1 MRVKTLSFALS
12 VLLVG
17 GLISG
22 CTDDDHDEDVE
33 ADFRLQLLHYA
44 DVDGGGTAA
53 LENVE
58 AFSAL
63 VDHFRD
69 GMPEN
74 TVLVSSGDNYIP
86 GPIFQASADERV
98 GAVTG
103 ASGVGR
109 GEIAMANA
117 LGVQVSAVG
126 NHELDAGTETFA
138 GIIAPDGD
146 YPGAQFPYLSGNLD
160 FSSDANLA
168 DRVTADAAAAGD
180 GAGQLAASAVVT
192 VDGERIGFVGASTP
206 TLATITSTGDI
217 GITPGGFDG
226 SGEALDALAQVIQED
241 VDVLRDAGIDK
252 IILLAHMQQIQ
263 VEQALAPRLCG
274 VDVIVAGG
282 SNTLLADGDDILR
295 AGDTAADFYP
305 LEYTAACDDAPVL
318 VVNTDGDFTYLGRL
332 MLEFDD
338 QGRIITDALDPSMN
352 GAWAATDETV
362 IDLGAEPIPE
372 VVDVSDALRDVLVEK
387 DGNVQG
393 RTDVYLDGRRTS
405 VRTRESNL
413 GDLTADANLWY
424 AGQLDTGEAPV
435 ISLKNGGG
443 IRADIGRIVAPPGS
457 TDASEVEYLPPA
469 GNDYGKPEGGISQLD
484 IETSLA
490 FNNGLVTLTVTAGEL
505 WDILEHAVAAAGPD
519 ATPGSFPQVAG
530 LRFEFDT
537 SRSAR
542 TGGDD
547 NQGVATTGE
556 RIRTLEVVD
565 DSGTVVD
572 TVVENGALEGDAD
585 RTFRLVTLN
594 FLADCAAD
602 GGDCGDGYP
611 YNNLAAAEYR
621 SLEDPAYTGNDPDLS
636 DFATAGTEQDALGEY
651 LQDFHG
657 DDASAYDVSMD
668 VNERILNVT
677 P

>member
-1 MRVKTLSFALS
+1 MRWRPLFLALP
-12 VLLVG
+12 LLLAG
-17 GLISG
+17 GLLAG
-22 CTDDDHDEDVE
+22 CSDDENND
-33 ADFRLQLLHYA
+33 ADFQLQLLHYA

-63 VDHFRD
+63 VDHFRG
-69 GMPEN
+69 GMPEH

-86 GPIFQASADERV
+86 GPIFQASDDERV

-103 ASGVGR
+103 AAGVGR

-138 GIIAPDGD
+138 GIISADGD

-160 FSSDANLA
+160 FSSDLHLA
-168 DRVTADAAAAGD
+168 DLVTTDADAAED
-180 GAGQLAASAVVT
+180 GAGRLAASAVVT
-192 VDGERIGFVGASTP
+192 VDGERVGFVGASTP
-206 TLATITSTGDI
+206 TLASITSTGDI
-217 GITPGGFDG
+217 GITPEGFDG
-226 SGEALDALAQVIQED
+226 SEEALDALAQVIQED
-241 VDVLRDAGIDK
+241 VDVLLDMGIDK

-305 LEYTAACDDAPVL
+305 LEYTAACDEAPVL

-338 QGRIITDALDPSMN
+338 QGRIITDALDPAMN
-352 GAWAATDETV
+352 GAWAATEDTV
-362 IDLGAEPIPE
+362 NRLGAEPIPG
-372 VVDVSDALRDVLVEK
+372 VMAVSDALRDVLVEK

-393 RTDVYLDGRRTS
+393 HTDVYLDGRRTT
-405 VRTRESNL
+405 VRSRESNL

-424 AGQLDTGEAPV
+424 AGQLDEVEDPV

-443 IRADIGRIVAPPGS
+443 IRADIGRINAPPGS
-457 TDASEVEYLPPA
+457 TDASEVQYLPPA
-469 GNDYGKPEGGISQLD
+469 GNDYGKPEGGVSQLD

-490 FNNGLVTLTVTAGEL
+490 FNNGLVTLTVTAAEL

-530 LRFEFDT
+530 VRFEFDT
-537 SRSAR
+537 SRTAR

-547 NQGVATTGE
+547 NQGAATTGE
-556 RIRTLEVVD
+556 RIRTLKVVD
-565 DSGTVVD
+565 DSGAVTD
-572 TVVENGALEGDAD
+572 TVVENGALVGDAG

-594 FLADCAAD
+594 FLADCAVD

-611 YNNLAAAEYR
+611 YKNLTAPDYR
-621 SLEDPAYTGNDPDLS
+621 SLEEPAYTVNDPGLS
-636 DFATAGTEQDALGEY
+636 DFAPAGTEQDALGEY
-651 LQDFHG
+651 LQAFHG
-657 DDASAYDVSMD
+657 DAGSAYDVPMD